1 MMKKRFWALFLAV
14 MMVVS
19 VLPTSAF
26 AEGEDPLKPEDRY
39 YTFAGENA
47 SKENPDITLSKTAV
61 YKGDGTYEVTLS
73 ATAEEVIKPKPT
85 KVMFVLDASYSMSAC
100 TKTNCSHHAQYGS
113 GCTVT
118 NNSFSDDDSRWMIAT
133 SAIAQM
139 KSALGEDGI
148 DYLHVLFGNAGTL
161 TGNDG
166 KNAYGAYPFSTNGY
180 NVQQTYI
187 MSGVNLAVEQAMG
200 DKNELDPDTNYV
212 MIIVSDGAATD
223 GKYSSDALTNFK
235 TQGGKVYAVGFTFSN
250 DQFKGMATDADHY
263 MNAQDE
269 KDLEDVMET
278 ITENIV
284 GLINDPMGSKVDL
297 NEDSVKVSNADMPE
311 ATINGTTINW
321 TDSEGLDGTVTLT
334 YEVTIKPSEQKH
346 GTLNV
351 PLNGAAKLNY
361 AYNGEDCSVDFPTP
375 IAIIK
380 AATLDVDYMLGDEQV
395 DNDHEWINLTEGDEF
410 ETAIPEVGAEIKIKG
425 KTYWVIAV
433 DGEIPADPAAE
444 AYEVVVSLT
453 DEEPIVE
460 YTITYHDNVADENI
474 EVLEPQTK
482 KHDVDH
488 RLWEMEPERTGY
500 EFLGWNTD
508 PDGEG
513 TSYKAGDT
521 YTGNADLDLYAQWKA
536 NIHKV
541 TYEYTG
547 TAPAGAPEVPDE
559 ANYEFGTTVTVAEKP
574 ALDGYTFS
582 GWSKTGTFS
591 MPDEDVKITGSWNV
605 NEYDYTVEYYFDGE
619 QNEELTE
626 ELEAEF
632 GAVID
637 SYPDKAGDDYCL
649 DYDTAPVTIG
659 VDASENVIKVYYAKD
674 VWNDETNQDDMGD
687 DIPDK
692 YQVRV
697 KYVSN
702 DPEKGTVTKKNG
714 TPALDVITLYDAA
727 GAYAT
732 AGDVTTSE
740 ATATATEGNG
750 FKNWTDYDGAVMEEN
765 ETLSA
770 QTIEGAEGGET
781 YTYTAIFSAAT
792 QPGVVKIPYYIE
804 HYQEQLDGTY
814 VKVET
819 ETKFDVNEK
828 EITIAD
834 ADYKAYANYTPN
846 KTHEDAVLSGIVGVS
861 VDTSGDAP
869 VATMLTLKLYYDLD
883 EYTVTYKVDG
893 EQVGEVENYK
903 FGAPVTIR
911 DKYAKEGY
919 TVSDWSITEGFKMP
933 AENVVITA
941 TIKINEYAVTY
952 YVDGEQVGE
961 AETYQFG
968 ADVTVKD
975 EPTKDGYDFFGWS
988 YYPEVKVDEEG
999 KFTMPAAN
1007 VTISGYFLQHCTV
1020 EASKDVYQLLDA
1032 EGKQFWPV
1040 ELEGDVELPRSTIET
1055 VAIPAVKAGETII
1068 WKITVVNVGDQPG
1081 EFMLNELL
1089 TGVQVFAD
1097 EACTEPVDLAQ
1108 PFAIGA
1114 QGDNEATEYSIDF
1127 FAKYTVQ
1134 EKDVAEIIN
1143 KITVSGSEEPIVAP
1157 GVDVANIA
1165 VTKTADKTS
1174 VKVGDKI
1181 TYTITVEN
1189 EGTVDLANVKVTDTF
1204 VAGGKGKLAVKSGNL
1219 EIGKLAV
1226 GETATIVLEYTTV
1239 AGDVNGLKNTAVAE
1253 GSYDGEKTVSES
1265 DTEDVKVT
1273 KKNDPVKPVGPSK
1286 PQLNKADHYAYIV
1299 GYPDGLVHPEKNITR
1314 AEVAT
1319 IFFRMLL
1326 DESREDFW
1334 AQENWFFDVMPTDW
1348 FNNAVSTLAN
1358 ANLINGYPDGNY
1370 RPNANITRAEFA
1382 TIAIRFFL
1390 EEDVEI
1396 TENNL
1401 SDVKGHWAEANI
1413 DLAYALNLI
1422 NGYPD
1427 GTFRP
1432 EQQITRAE
1440 AMTIVNRVLERAPH
1454 KDHLLDD
1461 MIEWPDNMDEDI
1473 WYYADVQEAT
1483 NSHEFYKTKEK
1494 DEDKAHEI
1502 WTELLPVRDWVALE
1516 QAWSAANSSKNPG
1529 EVVDIK
1535 INTP

>member
-1 MMKKRFWALFLAV
+1 MKKRFWALFLAV

-26 AEGEDPLKPEDRY
+26 AEDGKDPLKPEDRY

-85 KVMFVLDASYSMSAC
+85 KVIFVLDASYSMSAC

-113 GCTVT
+113 GCNVT

-250 DQFKGMATDADHY
+250 DQFKGMATDYDHY

-321 TDSEGLDGTVTLT
+321 TDSKGLDGIVTLT

-425 KTYWVIAV
+425 NTYWVIAV
-433 DGEIPADPAAE
+433 NGEIPDDPAAD
-444 AYEVVVSLT
+444 AYEVIVSLS

-521 YTGNADLDLYAQWKA
+521 YTGNADLDLYAQWVINTYTVTWVDENDDVLETDEEVPYGATPSYDNDEPTKA
-536 NIHKV
+536 ADAEYTYTFAGWTPEISEVIGNVTYTATYTETTNKYTVTFVDEDGDTVLKEATEYEYGTKAADIVKPADPTKKADAQYTYTFAGWTPAIADVTADAVYQATYTPTPIPKV
-541 TYEYTG
+541 TVTFDANGGAWAADVEGYVMNEDDTTASITANKPYTLVEI
-547 TAPAGAPEVPDE
+547 PVSPVR
-559 ANYEFGTTVTVAEKP
+559 
-574 ALDGYTFS
+574 DGYVFTGWYDAADEQYEVTFVNQKIYVDVTLYA
-582 GWSKTGTFS
+582 GWEEIQ
-591 MPDEDVKITGSWNV
+591 PDDVK
-605 NEYDYTVEYYFDGE
+605 YTVRKHYIGADG
-619 QNEELTE
+619 NEAAAVNLIDQTGKE
-626 ELEAEF
+626 
-632 GAVID
+632 GAAIN
-637 SYPDKAGDDYCL
+637 
-649 DYDTAPVTIG
+649 TII
-659 VDASENVIKVYYAKD
+659 ANYAKD
-674 VWNDETNQDDMGD
+674 QTYYGQNYTYAADKTTVEPDVEKLEAGVVIDLYYYLDTWNDEKDSITEGD
-687 DIPDK
+687 DIPDM
-692 YQVRV
+692 YQAAVEFKAAV
-697 KYVSN
+697 N
-702 DPEKGTVTKKNG
+702 GTVGKDGEKLIQVYTNKENNVVF
-714 TPALDVITLYDAA
+714 TPSVVTPVANE
-727 GAYAT
+727 GYA
-732 AGDVTTSE
+732 
-740 ATATATEGNG
+740 
-750 FKNWTDYDGAVMEEN
+750 
-765 ETLSA
+765 
-770 QTIEGAEGGET
+770 
-781 YTYTAIFSAAT
+781 
-792 QPGVVKIPYYIE
+792 
-804 HYQEQLDGTY
+804 
-814 VKVET
+814 
-819 ETKFDVNEK
+819 FDVW
-828 EITIAD
+828 
-834 ADYKAYANYTPN
+834 YK
-846 KTHEDAVLSGIVGVS
+846 D
-861 VDTSGDAP
+861 VDFDAP
-869 VATMLTLKLYYDLD
+869 VDPF
-883 EYTVTYKVDG
+883 
-893 EQVGEVENYK
+893 VE
-903 FGAPVTIR
+903 
-911 DKYAKEGY
+911 
-919 TVSDWSITEGFKMP
+919 
-933 AENVVITA
+933 
-941 TIKINEYAVTY
+941 
-952 YVDGEQVGE
+952 
-961 AETYQFG
+961 
-968 ADVTVKD
+968 
-975 EPTKDGYDFFGWS
+975 
-988 YYPEVKVDEEG
+988 
-999 KFTMPAAN
+999 
-1007 VTISGYFLQHCTV
+1007 
-1020 EASKDVYQLLDA
+1020 
-1032 EGKQFWPV
+1032 
-1040 ELEGDVELPRSTIET
+1040 
-1055 VAIPAVKAGETII
+1055 
-1068 WKITVVNVGDQPG
+1068 
-1081 EFMLNELL
+1081 
-1089 TGVQVFAD
+1089 
-1097 EACTEPVDLAQ
+1097 
-1108 PFAIGA
+1108 
-1114 QGDNEATEYSIDF
+1114 
-1127 FAKYTVQ
+1127 
-1134 EKDVAEIIN
+1134 
-1143 KITVSGSEEPIVAP
+1143 
-1157 GVDVANIA
+1157 
-1165 VTKTADKTS
+1165 
-1174 VKVGDKI
+1174 
-1181 TYTITVEN
+1181 
-1189 EGTVDLANVKVTDTF
+1189 
-1204 VAGGKGKLAVKSGNL
+1204 
-1219 EIGKLAV
+1219 
-1226 GETATIVLEYTTV
+1226 TTV
-1239 AGDVNGLKNTAVAE
+1239 AGGTKIVYTATFAKDVIGDDNGGDTIPDKYQAVVTYVVKNGTWDGTDADPKQAVFTLYEKIGGVWTPKTGVTLGDTIPAGMKANATHIQSSGEWDVDIDENTAVTGDATYTYEFKTTKAPSIEVTKTVNKTSAEIGDTLTYTIVVENKGNVDLINVIVTDAWLNKSETIATLAKGESKTFIYTYKVVGADAGKTLKNTVIAKADNLPEEKGDTAE
-1253 GSYDGEKTVSES
+1253 TKI
-1265 DTEDVKVT
+1265 

-1432 EQQITRAE
+1432 DQQITRAE

-1494 DEDKAHEI
+1494 DEDKTHEI

-1529 EVVDIK
+1529 EVVDID